1 MDDLKLYWKNDKER
15 DSLIRKV
22 WQYSEDIKMEIGI
35 LKCAVVLSQKR
46 KKTRWEGIQIP
57 IG

>member
-15 DSLIRKV
+15 DSLIKKV

-35 LKCAVVLSQKR
+35 LKCAVVLLQKR

>member
-35 LKCAVVLSQKR
+35 LKCAVVLLQKR

>member
-35 LKCAVVLSQKR
+35 LKCAEVLLQKR